1 MVKIKSTKLK
11 DMKAGKDASL
21 ELAKYLKDHKL
32 DPKKDWT
39 KHPVHGKKIS
49 QWVKIIKLAEKKAE
63 DVQMERVANGTTKK
77 LKKPNVHTKVT
88 TVREQPRAYDYPL
101 VDGKPMDSNSKKK
114 FRQKMRSLLKANMDE
129 SKATSIALEFAL
141 SNAKKVLDKVE
152 KENVKKEKKLKKK
165 VSEEAMKEA
174 KSEKNPK
181 KKVKDASK
189 KAAEKSAKKK
199 VKKVKTKKEE
209 D

>member
-49 QWVKIIKLAEKKAE
+49 KWVKIIKLAEKKAE
-63 DVQMERVANGTTKK
+63 DVQMERVANGNPKK

-129 SKATSIALEFAL
+129 SKATSIALEFAM

-174 KSEKNPK
+174 KSEKDLKKK

-189 KAAEKSAKKK
+189 KAVEKSAKNK
-199 VKKVKTKKEE
+199 VKMKKEE

>member
-88 TVREQPRAYDYPL
+88 TVREQSSVITVIPQL
-101 VDGKPMDSNSKKK
+101 
-114 FRQKMRSLLKANMDE
+114 SLARMP
-129 SKATSIALEFAL
+129 TSIWLLPVIMETNPYNL
-141 SNAKKVLDKVE
+141 SVILPKIWAMNICRHPAKKNTWVIWSVF
-152 KENVKKEKKLKKK
+152 
-165 VSEEAMKEA
+165 
-174 KSEKNPK
+174 
-181 KKVKDASK
+181 
-189 KAAEKSAKKK
+189 
-199 VKKVKTKKEE
+199 
-209 D
+209 

>member
-63 DVQMERVANGTTKK
+63 DVQMERVANGNPKK
-77 LKKPNVHTKVT
+77 LKKPNVHTKVA

-129 SKATSIALEFAL
+129 SKATSIALEFAM

-174 KSEKNPK
+174 KSEKDLKNK
-181 KKVKDASK
+181 KKVKDTSK

-199 VKKVKTKKEE
+199 VKTKKEE